1 MATSSSRYKQ
11 EASPTCHPRIH
22 DATHTETRRAG
33 RIRIRANLGSTSG
46 NTTRRKQRKE
56 HLSMHVVLRWCTGL
70 SLPVREARFK
80 RVPLA
85 SSATHDFVACQ
96 RERNLPNLHS
106 WKRRRPPP
114 QYHCGRSH
122 ASISRKTALWCACGS
137 KVSKVVKNH
146 FVRQSG
152 VSRNRPQNKRAAQ
165 KTFSVCT
172 YIPAC
177 IVHLL

>member
-22 DATHTETRRAG
+22 DATHTETRRTG
-33 RIRIRANLGSTSG
+33 RIRIRANLGSTSRD
-46 NTTRRKQRKE
+46 TTRRKQRKE
-56 HLSMHVVLRWCTGL
+56 HLSMHVVLRWCTGS

-85 SSATHDFVACQ
+85 SFATHDFVACQ

-114 QYHCGRSH
+114 QNHCGRSH
-122 ASISRKTALWCACGS
+122 ASKPKNSVAVRVGLKGCQKLSRIISCDKVACHKIYPKTSVQL
-137 KVSKVVKNH
+137 
-146 FVRQSG
+146 
-152 VSRNRPQNKRAAQ
+152 KR
-165 KTFSVCT
+165 
-172 YIPAC
+172 
-177 IVHLL
+177 HLAYARIYQHV